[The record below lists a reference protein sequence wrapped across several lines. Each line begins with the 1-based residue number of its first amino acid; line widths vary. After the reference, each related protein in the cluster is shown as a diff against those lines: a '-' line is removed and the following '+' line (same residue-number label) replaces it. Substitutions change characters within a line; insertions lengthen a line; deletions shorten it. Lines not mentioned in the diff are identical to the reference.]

1 MWDKIPELNSMR
13 HQIRIVHVFPPY
25 ADQATAKLIMRF
37 MPLQWI
43 VLSTLF
49 IIFNSLY

>member
-1 MWDKIPELNSMR
+1 MWDKIPELNSIR

-25 ADQATAKLIMRF
+25 AGQTTAKLI